1 MLKNMPRTLHKY
13 HRGEP
18 FVKLI
23 KLFELYLILFS
34 SVLNLDRTSQPAR
47 ISFFQV
53 RNSLNLR
60 SSNFPKKNVKK
71 MKQLTEWSL
80 ENHVRKRL
88 TGFLSGLTGC
98 KLQLPRLPYMDK
110 N

>member
-1 MLKNMPRTLHKY
+1 
-13 HRGEP
+13 
-18 FVKLI
+18 
-23 KLFELYLILFS
+23 
-34 SVLNLDRTSQPAR
+34 
-47 ISFFQV
+47 
-53 RNSLNLR
+53 
-60 SSNFPKKNVKK
+60 